1 MILNKEKKRA
11 AVLQT
16 QVRGVTAAL
25 LLAGMMATTPL
36 MAREAASI
44 TFSLK
49 DAELETVVATV
60 AEFTGK
66 NFIID
71 PRVKGKVTVVSAKPM
86 TADEVYQT
94 FLSLLE
100 VHNFAAVRIGSVIKI
115 VPSVNAKQLGGAG
128 GSGEGSRIND
138 EIVTQVLE
146 VKNVSASQLVPILR
160 PLVPQE
166 GHMAAYAPTN
176 VLIVSDRAANVQRL
190 IKLIERIDVS
200 SASDI
205 EVYNLHH
212 AAAAEVVRIMEAL
225 RQRAIQVDPQAAA
238 GAAVLVADERTN
250 SILISGD
257 KSERLGIRAIITHL
271 DTPLESS
278 GNTHV
283 VYLRY
288 AKAKDLVPVLTG
300 VSESLEKEKQGG
312 AAKAPAPQPGRS
324 PITIQSPE
332 DTNSLVITAP
342 PDLLRSLQSVIGQLD
357 IRRAQVQ
364 VEAIIAEV
372 TDDKSAE
379 LGVSWFVD
387 GSADNKGP
395 IAGTAF
401 TNFNAAAVSATL
413 KAGNSPAIPS
423 PLSFL
428 GFGRFNSGRTDFTGL
443 LNAIQG
449 DSRANVLSRPTI
461 MTLDNQEAEII
472 VGQTVPFRT
481 GSYTSTGDNSSVTN
495 PFTTIKRENVGITLK
510 VKPQINEG
518 NAVKLDI
525 EQKVDSVVPSPVGAA
540 DLTTNTRSIKTSVL
554 VDDGGTIVLGGL
566 IKDDVQESVQKVP
579 LLGDIPFI
587 GALFRNKVSTKVK
600 TNLMVFL
607 KPTIVRDAAVITR
620 MTSSKYDYMRAEQ
633 LSFQKK
639 GVSFVKGEEIPVLP
653 EFTELPPSFD
663 EIKARSKQEP
673 PVSRGADLPPA
684 PPLTAPIGQTG
695 SEPVT
700 PAGDA
705 GNVDGAQ

>member
-1 MILNKEKKRA
+1 MMWNEKNKRRVVA
-11 AVLQT
+11 RRLAV
-16 QVRGVTAAL
+16 AL
-25 LLAGMMATTPL
+25 LLTALATPA
-36 MAREAASI
+36 MAREEASI

-49 DAELETVVATV
+49 EAELETVVATV
-60 AEFTGK
+60 AEFTGR

-71 PRVKGKVTVVSAKPM
+71 PRVKGKVTVISAKPM
-86 TADEVYQT
+86 TPDEVYQT

-100 VHNFAAVRIGSVIKI
+100 VHNFAAVRIGNVTKI
-115 VPSVNAKQLGGAG
+115 IPAVNAKQLGGAG
-128 GSGEGSRIND
+128 GGGDGSRLND

-200 SASDI
+200 SASEI
-205 EVYNLHH
+205 EVYTLHH
-212 AAAAEVVRIMEAL
+212 AAATEVVRILESL
-225 RQRAIQVDPQAAA
+225 RQREKQTDPQAA
-238 GAAVLVADERTN
+238 GAVVLVADERTN

-257 KSERLGIRAIITHL
+257 KSARLGIRAIITHL
-271 DTPLESS
+271 DTPLQTT

-288 AKAKDLVPVLTG
+288 AKAKELVTVLTG
-300 VSESLEKEKQGG
+300 LGETLEKEQQGG
-312 AAKAPAPQPGRS
+312 AKAAAPQAGRS
-324 PITIQSPE
+324 PVTIQAHE
-332 DTNSLVITAP
+332 DTNALVITAP
-342 PDLLRSLQSVIGQLD
+342 PDLLRSLQGVISQLD

-401 TNFNAAAVSATL
+401 TPFNAAAVSSTL
-413 KAGNSPAIPS
+413 EAGDTPAIPT

-428 GFGRFNSGRTDFTGL
+428 GFGRFNSGKTDFTAL

-449 DSRANVLSRPTI
+449 DGRANVLSRPTI

-481 GSYTSTGDNSSVTN
+481 GSYTSTGDGTSVTN
-495 PFTTIKRENVGITLK
+495 PFTTIKREKIGITLK

-518 NAVKLDI
+518 DAVKLDI
-525 EQKVDSVVPSPVGAA
+525 EQSVESVAKSPEGAA

-587 GALFRNKVSTKVK
+587 GALFRNKSSINVK

-607 KPTIVRDAAVITR
+607 KPTIVRDAAVTAR
-620 MTSSKYDYMRAEQ
+620 MTSGKYDYMRAEQ
-633 LSFQKK
+633 LAFQKK
-639 GVSFVKGEEIPVLP
+639 GVSFVDKEEIPVLS
-653 EFTELPPSFD
+653 EFVVPPPPL
-663 EIKARSKQEP
+663 KPTPAVEP
-673 PVSRGADLPPA
+673 PAVETPSSQSMDELMAPSATPQEQAAPA
-684 PPLTAPIGQTG
+684 PAAN
-695 SEPVT
+695 EPSV
-700 PAGDA
+700 PAG
-705 GNVDGAQ
+705 NPDGAGH

>member
-1 MILNKEKKRA
+1 MMWNNKSSKT
-11 AVLQT
+11 AVTPARLRRLT
-16 QVRGVTAAL
+16 
-25 LLAGMMATTPL
+25 LAITLTVVATVASPS
-36 MAREAASI
+36 MAREAANI

-49 DAELETVVATV
+49 EAELETVAATV

-71 PRVKGKVTVVSAKPM
+71 PRVKGKVTVISAKPM
-86 TADEVYQT
+86 TPDEVYQT

-100 VHNFAAVRIGSVIKI
+100 VHNFAAVRMGNVIKI
-115 VPSVNAKQLGGAG
+115 IPSVNAKQLGGAG
-128 GSGEGSRIND
+128 GSGDGSRLND

-190 IKLIERIDVS
+190 IKIIERIDVS
-200 SASDI
+200 SATDI
-205 EVYNLHH
+205 EVYTLKH

-225 RQRAIQVDPQAAA
+225 RQRETQADPQAMGA

-271 DTPLESS
+271 DTPLDTG

-288 AKAKDLVPVLTG
+288 AKAKELVPVLTG
-300 VSESLEKEKQGG
+300 LGESLEKEQQGG
-312 AAKAPAPQPGRS
+312 AAKVPAPQVGRS
-324 PITIQSPE
+324 PITIQAHE

-342 PDLLRSLQSVIGQLD
+342 PDLLRSLKGVITQLD

-387 GSADNKGP
+387 GSPDGKGP

-401 TNFNAAAVSATL
+401 KSFNAAAAADSFKDSTI
-413 KAGNSPAIPS
+413 PAIPT

-428 GFGRFNSGRTDFTGL
+428 GFGRFNSGKTDFIGL

-481 GSYTSTGDNSSVTN
+481 GSYTSTGSGTTASVTA

-518 NAVKLDI
+518 DAVRLDI
-525 EQKVDSVVPSPVGAA
+525 EQKVESVVPSPAGAA

-566 IKDDVQESVQKVP
+566 IKDDVTESVQKVP

-587 GALFRNKVSTKVK
+587 GALFRNKISTKVK

-607 KPTIVRDAAVITR
+607 KPTIVRDAAVTAR
-620 MTSSKYDYMRAEQ
+620 MTSGKYDYMRAEQ
-633 LSFQKK
+633 LGFQKK
-639 GVSFVKGEEIPVLP
+639 KVLFVKKEEIPLLP
-653 EFTELPPSFD
+653 EFIDLPPSFE
-663 EIKARSKQEP
+663 EIKSRSKAEQTAVPANPLPTEAPASP
-673 PVSRGADLPPA
+673 PGQAIKPA
-684 PPLTAPIGQTG
+684 I
-695 SEPVT
+695 
-700 PAGDA
+700 PAGD
-705 GNVDGAQ
+705 GNGAQQ

>member
-1 MILNKEKKRA
+1 MMWNKKSGDARHA
-11 AVLQT
+11 L
-16 QVRGVTAAL
+16 RRVTAAL
-25 LLAGMMATTPL
+25 ALTCMMAAPV
-36 MAREAASI
+36 MAREGANI
-44 TFSLK
+44 TFNLK
-49 DAELETVVATV
+49 EAELETVVATV

-71 PRVKGKVTVVSAKPM
+71 PRVKGKVTVISSRPM
-86 TADEVYQT
+86 TSDEVYQT

-100 VHNFAAVRIGSVIKI
+100 VHNFAAVRVGNVIKI
-115 VPSVNAKQLGGAG
+115 IPSVNAKQLGGTG
-128 GSGEGSRIND
+128 GGEGSRLND

-190 IKLIERIDVS
+190 IKLIERIDVA
-200 SASDI
+200 SAADI
-205 EVYNLHH
+205 EVITLQH
-212 AAAAEVVRIMEAL
+212 AAAAEVVRILESL
-225 RQRAIQVDPQAAA
+225 RQREKQTDPQA
-238 GAAVLVADERTN
+238 GGGSVLVADERTN

-257 KSERLGIRAIITHL
+257 KSERLGIRALIAHL
-271 DTPLESS
+271 DTQLETS

-300 VSESLEKEKQGG
+300 ISENLEKEQQGG
-312 AAKAPAPQPGRS
+312 AAKAPAAAPQAGRS
-324 PITIQSPE
+324 PVTIQAHE
-332 DTNSLVITAP
+332 DTNALVITAP
-342 PDLLRSLQSVIGQLD
+342 PDLLRSLQGVISQLD

-372 TDDKSAE
+372 TEDKSAE

-387 GSADNKGP
+387 GSPDNKGP

-401 TNFNAAAVSATL
+401 KSNFNAAAA
-413 KAGNSPAIPS
+413 AGFLNDGKVPPIPT

-428 GFGRFNSGRTDFTGL
+428 GFGRFNSGRTDFTAL

-449 DSRANVLSRPTI
+449 DGRANVLSRPTI
-461 MTLDNQEAEII
+461 MTMDNQEAEIV

-481 GSYTSTGDNSSVTN
+481 GSFTSTGSGSSTPTN
-495 PFTTIKRENVGITLK
+495 PFTTIKRENIGITLK

-518 NAVKLDI
+518 DAVKLDI
-525 EQKVDSVVPSPVGAA
+525 EQKVESVAPSNTSAA
-540 DLTTNTRSIKTSVL
+540 DLITNTRSIKTSVL

-587 GALFRNKVSTKVK
+587 GALFREKSTKKVK

-607 KPTIVRDAAVITR
+607 KPTIIRDAAVAAR
-620 MTSSKYDYMRAEQ
+620 MTSGKYDYMRAEQ
-633 LSFQKK
+633 LGFQKK
-639 GVSFVKGEEIPVLP
+639 GMAFIKGSDIPVLP
-653 EFTELPPSFD
+653 EFMAPPPATGRPEEMTPQPPS
-663 EIKARSKQEP
+663 EP
-673 PVSRGADLPPA
+673 NTPA
-684 PPLTAPIGQTG
+684 V
-695 SEPVT
+695 SEPAVT
-700 PAGDA
+700 PP
-705 GNVDGAQ
+705 GAANGSQQ